1 MYYNSFKIF
10 GMKGNIMKDILKSGS
25 VELGCEL
32 SEEQIEKLMRYSE
45 LLVSWNEKINL
56 TAITDEFS
64 IATKH
69 FLDSMS
75 AISTGYV
82 TGKTIDVGCGA
93 GFPGLVLKI
102 AKPEI
107 DLTLLDSLNKRI
119 NFLKT
124 VCEDLEINDIRF
136 EHSRAEDGARRMR
149 EQFDTVVSRAVAN
162 MCVLSELCIP
172 FLKIGGRFLA
182 LKGPLAEDELKEA
195 KRAISILGGEVENVF
210 EAKIPHTDLSHKIII
225 VKKVRHTPMQY
236 PRKAGIVTKNP
247 IDSCYNLKD
256 IKKKR

>member
-1 MYYNSFKIF
+1 MI
-10 GMKGNIMKDILKSGS
+10 DILKSGS
-25 VELGCEL
+25 IELGSEL
-32 SEEQIEKLMRYSE
+32 SDLQIDKLVRYYE
-45 LLVSWNEKINL
+45 LLVEWNEKINL
-56 TAITDEFS
+56 TAITEEKDV
-64 IATKH
+64 ATKH

-82 TGKTIDVGCGA
+82 KGKTIDVGCGA

-107 DLTLLDSLNKRI
+107 ELTLLDSLNKRI

-124 VCEDLEINDIRF
+124 VCDELKISDIDF
-136 EHSRAEDGARRMR
+136 VHSRAEDGARRMR

-162 MCVLSELCIP
+162 MTVLSELCIP

-182 LKGPLAEDELKEA
+182 LKGPLAEQELKDA
-195 KRAISILGGEVENVF
+195 KRAISILGGEVEDVF

-225 VKKVRHTPMQY
+225 IKKVRHTPMQY

-256 IKKKR
+256 NKKKH

>member
-1 MYYNSFKIF
+1 
-10 GMKGNIMKDILKSGS
+10 MKDILKSGS
-25 VELGCEL
+25 DKLGIEL
-32 SEEQIEKLMRYSE
+32 SEEQIEKLIRYSQ
-45 LLVSWNEKINL
+45 LLVEWNEKINL

-82 TGKTIDVGCGA
+82 NGKTIDVGCGA

-102 AKPEI
+102 AKPDIE
-107 DLTLLDSLNKRI
+107 LTLLDSLNKRI

-124 VCEDLEINDIRF
+124 VCEDLEINDINF

-149 EQFDTVVSRAVAN
+149 ESFDTVVSRAVAN
-162 MCVLSELCIP
+162 MSVLSELCIP

-182 LKGPLAEDELKEA
+182 LKGPLAEEELKEA
-195 KRAISILGGEVENVF
+195 NRAITILGGEVEGIF

-256 IKKKR
+256 TKKKR